1 MRYKMKAYNKKT
13 FNDLCIQDKII
24 EETKIVKLNDSL
36 VHKYQALKVIE
47 SLVKDQLNDLKQE
60 ILEDTKQHKFFDITF
75 LKLKV
80 NIFLE
85 KHIPKHLLKLRNSIN
100 ND

>member
-1 MRYKMKAYNKKT
+1 MKAYNKKT

-36 VHKYQALKVIE
+36 VHKFQALKVIE

-60 ILEDTKQHKFFDITF
+60 ILEDKKQHKFFEISF
-75 LKLKV
+75 SKV
-80 NIFLE
+80 KG
-85 KHIPKHLLKLRNSIN
+85 KHIFRKAYTKTFIKVKKQYQ
-100 ND
+100 

>member
-1 MRYKMKAYNKKT
+1 MKAYNKKT

-24 EETKIVKLNDSL
+24 EETKIVKLNNDL

-60 ILEDTKQHKFFDITF
+60 IIDNPKHQEFFEISF
-75 LKLKV
+75 SKV
-80 NIFLE
+80 KG
-85 KHIPKHLLKLRNSIN
+85 KHIFRKAYTKTFIKVKKQYQ
-100 ND
+100 